1 MKSMTGFGRFVARQ
15 GKAAVLVEVKT
26 VNHRHLSLNFRF
38 PPIFS
43 SWESRAREIIRL
55 FLQRGA
61 VEVFVKEVSAGV
73 GQKPTVRFELLRSYL
88 QVWKDCAKKMGFPG
102 PPPVDR
108 LFLLPEITAFEEDAA
123 YARQR
128 SACFE
133 KALRGAM
140 KILVRSREK
149 EGKFLKKE
157 FYRLTR
163 EFQNILLK
171 LKHNY
176 RKTLEKKIE
185 QFRKK
190 VRDILSRELQ
200 DGPRLATEEALL
212 LQRWD
217 VQEELT
223 RLSAHLEAWETL
235 LQSSGPVGRKMDF
248 WIQEMNREV
257 NTLGSKIA
265 DVEWTKA
272 IVRMKEILECFR
284 EQAQNV
290 E

>member
-1 MKSMTGFGRFVARQ
+1 MKSMTGFGRFTARH
-15 GKAAVLVEVKT
+15 GKAVVLVEIKT

-38 PPIFS
+38 PPTFS
-43 SWESRAREIIRL
+43 AWESRAREIVCF
-55 FLQRGA
+55 FLQRGS
-61 VEVFVKEVSAGV
+61 VEVFAKEISVGV
-73 GQKPTVRFELLRSYL
+73 GQKPAVRLELLRSYL
-88 QVWKDCAKKMGFPG
+88 QVWKNCSKKLGFCG
-102 PPPVDR
+102 PPPIDR
-108 LFLLPEITAFEEDAA
+108 FFLLPEVTSFEEDTT

-133 KALRGAM
+133 KALRGAL
-140 KILVRSREK
+140 KILVRSRER

-171 LKHNY
+171 LENNY
-176 RKTLEKKIE
+176 RKILEKKTE

-190 VRDILSRELQ
+190 VHELLSQELQ

-212 LQRWD
+212 IQRWD

-223 RLSAHLEAWETL
+223 RLSAHLSAWKTL
-235 LQSSGPVGRKMDF
+235 LQASGPVGRKMDF

-265 DVEWTKA
+265 DAEWTRVV
-272 IVRMKEILECFR
+272 VRMKEILECFR